1 MEEGGGEGAPLGGDR
16 APPPAILLRR
26 RRCREGGGGRG
37 EGCGGGGRGEEDG
50 AVRGDAAGAAR
61 GAGPRPAAAG
71 HRPRRR
77 GAGGGA
83 RRAQGPAAPAS
94 PVPAFHAAA
103 GAGTASEAGG
113 DRDPGRIREWPG
125 FPYGSR
131 GVGSGIP
138 AAAAAGDGDGDRG
151 GERYGLIGAR
161 EVCLKITSTLSCERI
176 IFSIFFTTFLTVA
189 GMIIELKRTI
199 PF

>member
-1 MEEGGGEGAPLGGDR
+1 MWKKAVERERRSAEIAHRLQQSSSAAAAAVKEEEGEGKA
-16 APPPAILLRR
+16 
-26 RRCREGGGGRG
+26 
-37 EGCGGGGRGEEDG
+37 
-50 AVRGDAAGAAR
+50 
-61 GAGPRPAAAG
+61 AAAG
-71 HRPRRR
+71 DVERRTARFEEMLRVPREERTASSGGRSSTAPPRRWR
-77 GAGGGA
+77 
-83 RRAQGPAAPAS
+83 RRAVLRTRCPAS

-103 GAGTASEAGG
+103 GAGTAAEAGG

-138 AAAAAGDGDGDRG
+138 AAAGDGDGDRG

-161 EVCLKITSTLSCERI
+161 EVCLKVTSTLSCERI